1 MQSEMK
7 MVARR
12 EPKSS
17 KWCYNKKK
25 MFISWADKK
34 SKQKDPKLVLLV
46 STMHD
51 QMKVSKDQR
60 TKPQAIVC
68 YDHMKREV
76 DLVDFISAVASM
88 CIKSEQWTI
97 NALSYML
104 DTVHTNS
111 KTLYNEVNK
120 AKDASFKQLSTFKFT
135 WELGQ
140 ALALPWIRERCKTSE
155 GLQMNIRAIMREVLK
170 LPEVLPVPL
179 QFVLPTAC
187 PPPPSVDKQTGC
199 CETGREEI
207 YGPRYAQAKQSL
219 KRNNKDR
226 CAVCRHFI
234 CALHKAIICGVCIE
248 NK

>member
-1 MQSEMK
+1 
-7 MVARR
+7 
-12 EPKSS
+12 
-17 KWCYNKKK
+17 
-25 MFISWADKK
+25 
-34 SKQKDPKLVLLV
+34 
-46 STMHD
+46 
-51 QMKVSKDQR
+51 
-60 TKPQAIVC
+60 
-68 YDHMKREV
+68 MKREV
-76 DLVDFISAVASM
+76 DLVDFISTVAST

-187 PPPPSVDKQTGC
+187 PPPPSVDKQTGRC
-199 CETGREEI
+199 KSSREEI

-226 CAVCRHFI
+226 CAVWRHFI
-234 CALHKAIICGVCIE
+234 CALQKAIICGVCIE